1 MVFNCRIDKLDFA
14 LRSLQ
19 AQHQVAE
26 NENLKRSNLLEQTT
40 SALSLL
46 ESENTR
52 LKKVSTNLAY
62 GSRGNNNN
70 IKLCY
75 KNKKNAVGLVGEKLI
90 CEKSMNFYEI
100 ISPYIM
106 N

>member
-1 MVFNCRIDKLDFA
+1 MYYLTYWLPGLLYYSTSLPNDTLTSAFNCRIDKLDFA

-52 LKKVSTNLAY
+52 LKKVSTNSAY
-62 GSRGNNNN
+62 SFKVKTKRTTNGQN
-70 IKLCY
+70 
-75 KNKKNAVGLVGEKLI
+75 
-90 CEKSMNFYEI
+90 
-100 ISPYIM
+100 
-106 N
+106 